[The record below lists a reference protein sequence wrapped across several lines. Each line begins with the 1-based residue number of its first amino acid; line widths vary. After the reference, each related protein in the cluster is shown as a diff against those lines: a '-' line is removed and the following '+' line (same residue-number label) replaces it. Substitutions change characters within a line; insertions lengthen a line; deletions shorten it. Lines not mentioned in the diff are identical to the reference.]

1 MTIEES
7 NLTFE
12 FDSDTHAVKFDDTEF
27 YQKYFNKM
35 PGNCIVKTAGRYPML
50 ITPCSICQTALPA
63 FGYQFHPFFQ
73 GTPWSTFLTHN
84 ETSKCSKFLS
94 PIKRSV
100 VKIYLLSS
108 LWTIKRQVKS
118 YPEFMRLRFFQKIFL
133 EREFGFHAL

>member
-27 YQKYFNKM
+27 YRKYFNKM

-50 ITPCSICQTALPA
+50 ITPCSICQATLSA

-73 GTPWSTFLTHN
+73 GTPWSTFLTQPPN
-84 ETSKCSKFLS
+84 
-94 PIKRSV
+94 V
-100 VKIYLLSS
+100 VNFYLLSS
-108 LWTIKRQVKS
+108 GV
-118 YPEFMRLRFFQKIFL
+118 
-133 EREFGFHAL
+133 

>member
-50 ITPCSICQTALPA
+50 ITPCSICQTALSA

-100 VKIYLLSS
+100 VKIYLLS
-108 LWTIKRQVKS
+108 L
-118 YPEFMRLRFFQKIFL
+118 
-133 EREFGFHAL
+133 